1 MAKNDFIRKRNE
13 RDQAFFDAG
22 ERIGM
27 QKMWDYV
34 QLSLRDQEVVGKDTF
49 GKERLRKLFYRIKK
63 RVDYYHTAFTD
74 DVEADFRQAQMD
86 RELEEIWGDEL
97 SPFYE
102 RYSELKRTR
111 YDKPKKGWVDV

>member
-34 QLSLRDQEVVGKDTF
+34 QLSLRDPVVVGRATF
-49 GKERLRKLFYRIKK
+49 GKERRRRLCYRIKK
-63 RVDYYHTAFTD
+63 RVDY
-74 DVEADFRQAQMD
+74 
-86 RELEEIWGDEL
+86 
-97 SPFYE
+97 
-102 RYSELKRTR
+102 
-111 YDKPKKGWVDV
+111 